1 MYYFMNFI
9 LYFSGF
15 CMIYTIAVNLF
26 YNGQMLISVVDLFG
40 YFKKMKSS
48 DYKRYA
54 ESKNMIPI
62 SIIVPAYNEEKTI
75 VDNIKSLL
83 ALNYY
88 EFEII
93 VVNDGSNDSTIG
105 KIIEEFELV
114 KVNQPVKVS
123 IQTNEIIGIYR
134 NAKYE
139 RLIVV
144 DKLNGGKADA
154 LNAGINL
161 STYPIFASIDA
172 DSILENDALV
182 KLTMMFVEHP
192 ETIAVG
198 GIVRVANGSVIKN
211 GNLIESN
218 LPKSKVAQ
226 FQVVEYLRAFL
237 TGRTSLSK
245 LNSVLIISGAFGAFN
260 KAVVI
265 KCGGYKTNTIGEDM
279 DIIMKLHKKM
289 RDEKKK
295 YKIRFLADPI
305 CWTQVPESLNDLR
318 VQRRRWQIGL
328 FDSLL
333 NYKSMIFR
341 PKYGS
346 VGMIVLP
353 YYWLFELIGPVVE
366 FLGYV
371 FIPMAYLFGL
381 LELNSFIIYFLIAFL
396 LGTTLSMGSIL
407 LEQVS
412 FQNNKSFKQI
422 MRLVLFALIENLG
435 YRQLTV
441 LFRIEGM
448 LKIRSGKHSWGTIKR
463 QEFDSSVNEVHSA

>member
-9 LYFSGF
+9 LYFSEF
-15 CMIYTIAVNLF
+15 CMFYTIAVNLF
-26 YNGQMLISVVDLFG
+26 YNGQMLISVFDLSG
-40 YFKKMKSS
+40 YFQKMKSS
-48 DYKRYA
+48 DYKRFID
-54 ESKNMIPI
+54 SKNMIPI

-88 EFEII
+88 EYEII
-93 VVNDGSNDSTIG
+93 VVNDGSKDLTLE

-123 IQTNEIIGIYR
+123 IQTNQIAGIYR
-134 NAKYE
+134 NPKYE

-161 STYPIFASIDA
+161 SKYPLFASIDA
-172 DSILENDALV
+172 DSVLENDALI

-192 ETIAVG
+192 ETIAIG
-198 GIVRVANGSVIKN
+198 GIVRVSNGSIIKEGKLVEMN
-211 GNLIESN
+211 T
-218 LPKSKVAQ
+218 PKSKVAQ
-226 FQVVEYLRAFL
+226 FQIVEYLRAFL

-245 LNSVLIISGAFGAFN
+245 LNSILIISGAFGAF
-260 KAVVI
+260 KKSVVI
-265 KCGGYKTNTIGEDM
+265 ECGGYKVNTIGEDM

-289 RDEKKK
+289 RDEKRK
-295 YKIRFLADPI
+295 YKIKFLADPI
-305 CWTQVPESLNDLR
+305 CWTQVPESLKDLR

-333 NYKSMIFR
+333 NYKSMVFN

-346 VGMIVLP
+346 VGMVVLP

-366 FLGYV
+366 FLGYL
-371 FIPMAYLFGL
+371 FIPLAYLFGL
-381 LELNSFIIYFLIAFL
+381 LELNSFLIYFLIAFL

-412 FQNNKSFKQI
+412 FRKNTTFWGT
-422 MRLVLFALIENLG
+422 MRLVLFAFIENLG

-441 LFRIEGM
+441 LFRIEGI
-448 LKIRSGKHSWGTIKR
+448 LKIRKGRHSWGTIKR
-463 QEFDSSVNEVHSA
+463 QEFSGSEKHSA

>member
-1 MYYFMNFI
+1 
-9 LYFSGF
+9 
-15 CMIYTIAVNLF
+15 MIYTIAINLF

-48 DYKRYA
+48 DYKRYV

-75 VDNIKSLL
+75 VNNIKSLL
-83 ALNYY
+83 AINYY
-88 EFEII
+88 EYEII
-93 VVNDGSNDSTIG
+93 VVNDGSNDSTVE

-161 STYPIFASIDA
+161 SAYPIFASIDA
-172 DSILENDALV
+172 DSILENDALI
-182 KLTMMFVEHP
+182 KLTIMFVEHP

-198 GIVRVANGSVIKN
+198 GIVRVANGSVIKD

-218 LPKSKVAQ
+218 LPKSRVARL
-226 FQVVEYLRAFL
+226 QVVEYLRAFL

-265 KCGGYKTNTIGEDM
+265 ECGGYKTNTIGEDM

-289 RDEKKK
+289 RDKKKK
-295 YKIRFLADPI
+295 YKIKFLADPI

-318 VQRRRWQIGL
+318 TQRRRWQIGL

-333 NYKSMIFR
+333 NYKSMILR

-371 FIPMAYLFGL
+371 FIPLAYLFGL
-381 LELNSFIIYFLIAFL
+381 LELNSFLIYFLIAFL

-412 FQNNKSFKQI
+412 FPNNKSFKQI
-422 MRLVLFALIENLG
+422 MSLVLMSIIENLG

-448 LKIRSGKHSWGTIKR
+448 LKIRSGKHSWGTINR
-463 QEFDSSVNEVHSA
+463 QEFDESVSKEHSA